1 MKNPSETA
9 PAPRPEQRYR
19 ARELGVTLGRFRP
32 GKWNAIT
39 DVESVL
45 VGHSTIIRGAGPLRR
60 GKGPVRTGVTAILP
74 NEQNIFEQRLIGGG
88 FVLNGAG
95 EVSGMTQLI
104 EWGLVET
111 PIFLTNTL
119 SVGQVSDAAVQWMVN
134 QFPGIGDEHDV
145 LIPLVG
151 ECDDSWL
158 NDVAGRHVLADN
170 VLEALHT
177 AASGPVAEG
186 SVGGGTGMICCD
198 FKAGI
203 GTSSRKLPPALGGYT
218 VGVLVMSNYGHMRDL
233 RIAGF
238 PVGPE
243 LVDRYLQI
251 PKREISSGSIIA
263 VLATDAPLNSHQLGR
278 VSKRVALG
286 IGRAGSIA
294 AHGSGEIILAFSTAN
309 EIPRTT
315 QKMIYHMK
323 VLLDQRLNP
332 VYEAAI
338 EATEEAILNAL
349 CMARDMEGANGNY
362 APALPLAET
371 KELLDRWRLRPKVA
385 VSKPPPRSAP
395 PPAPPPAIP
404 VVEPADPPTVSEAP
418 PSAVRGAEGMPVPL
432 EPGPA
437 KN

>member
-1 MKNPSETA
+1 VQPPQHQPPHGK
-9 PAPRPEQRYR
+9 PEQRYR
-19 ARELGVTLGRFRP
+19 ARELGVSLGRFKP

-39 DVESVL
+39 DVEGVL

-74 NEQNIFEQRLIGGG
+74 NEQNVFEQRLIGGG

-95 EVSGMTQLI
+95 EVSGMTQLV

-119 SVGQVSDAAVQWMVN
+119 SVGQVSDAAVQWMVD

-158 NDVAGRHVLADN
+158 NDVAGRHVLAEN

-177 AASGPVAEG
+177 AGSGPVAEG

-203 GTSSRKLPPALGGYT
+203 GTASRKLAPALGGYT
-218 VGVLVMSNYGHMRDL
+218 VGILVMSNFGHMRDL

-243 LVDRYLQI
+243 LHDRYSEM
-251 PKREISSGSIIA
+251 PKRLHGAGSIIA
-263 VLATDAPLNSHQLGR
+263 VLATDAPLTSHQLGR

-286 IGRAGSIA
+286 IGRSGSIA

-323 VLLDQRLNP
+323 VLLDSRLDP
-332 VYEAAI
+332 IYEAAI
-338 EATEEAILNAL
+338 EATEEAILNSL
-349 CMARDMEGANGNY
+349 CMARDMEGANGNF

-371 KELLDRWRLRPKVA
+371 KELLDRWRLRPRTAGKP
-385 VSKPPPRSAP
+385 SPRSTPPP
-395 PPAPPPAIP
+395 P
-404 VVEPADPPTVSEAP
+404 VHEPANPPTVAEAT
-418 PSAVRGAEGMPVPL
+418 PSAVRGAEGMAVPL
-432 EPGPA
+432 KKDEHE
-437 KN
+437 